1 MVEQSPE
8 KACVGGSIPS
18 LATTLNGVVIDS
30 FKILISLSVLS
41 NGVDPTR
48 TPSRK
53 ENVAQIRKMKASWQ
67 VCIRKKNMPHM
78 YKTFH
83 SKADATRYAQES
95 ELKINMAI
103 K

>member
-1 MVEQSPE
+1 M
-8 KACVGGSIPS
+8 
-18 LATTLNGVVIDS
+18 
-30 FKILISLSVLS
+30 SVLS
-41 NGVDPTR
+41 NGADPTG
-48 TPSRK
+48 TPPRK
-53 ENVAQIRKMKASWQ
+53 ENMAQIRKMKSSWQ
-67 VCIRKKNMPHM
+67 VCIRKKNKPYV

>member
-95 ELKINMAI
+95 EFKINMAI